1 MVQEKKQ
8 ISKNSLDFDE
18 IKKLIEMLEKSSL
31 EELEVDYKDI
41 HLRLKKPSSSQTI
54 INQSPPAVI
63 APPFQGVAHHPMN
76 IERETIVQAESES
89 EKAVS
94 SSATL
99 FEVKS
104 PMVGTFYRAPAPNAD
119 PFVKV
124 GDLVK
129 KGQTLCI
136 IEAMKIMNEIECEVD
151 GKLIEIK
158 VQNAD
163 PVEYGEV
170 IMVID
175 QAL

>member
-8 ISKNSLDFDE
+8 RSKSSLDFDE

-31 EELEVDYKDI
+31 EELDVDYKDI
-41 HLRLKKPSSSQTI
+41 HLRLKKPSCSQTI
-54 INQSPPAVI
+54 ISQPSAPVISQPLQTLSPLLSR
-63 APPFQGVAHHPMN
+63 PPQ
-76 IERETIVQAESES
+76 ESSEAKEES
-89 EKAVS
+89 KEKSVS
-94 SSATL
+94 ASIY
-99 FEVKS
+99 EVKS

-124 GDLVK
+124 GDFVK

-175 QAL
+175 TAL

>member
-1 MVQEKKQ
+1 MVQEKTHR
-8 ISKNSLDFDE
+8 SKSSLDFDE
-18 IKKLIEMLEKSSL
+18 IKKLIKMLEESSL
-31 EELEVDYKDI
+31 EELDVDYKDI
-41 HLRLKKPSSSQTI
+41 HLRLKKPSCSQTI
-54 INQSPPAVI
+54 LNPTPVPVVPQSLQSASGSLPKSTKESSE
-63 APPFQGVAHHPMN
+63 GK
-76 IERETIVQAESES
+76 EETK
-89 EKAVS
+89 EKSVS
-94 SSATL
+94 ASIY
-99 FEVKS
+99 EVKS

-124 GDLVK
+124 GDFVK

-175 QAL
+175 TAL